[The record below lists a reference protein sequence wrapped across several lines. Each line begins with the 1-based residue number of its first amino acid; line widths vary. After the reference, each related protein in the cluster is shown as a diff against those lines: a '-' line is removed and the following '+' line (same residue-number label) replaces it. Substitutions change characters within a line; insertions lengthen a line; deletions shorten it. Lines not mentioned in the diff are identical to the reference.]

1 MSALEIDAVTGA
13 VVRGGAVRTEADT
26 DRRAVLTRH
35 RRDRA
40 VMAVVFLLLFVFS
53 YSEEIVF
60 ASLEATGQDHLTGW
74 IIGLVGLDVAV
85 LAVVG
90 LLKRQLT
97 RADDDVPRLWRT
109 WWISFA
115 TVVFLDVMLCLLPE
129 DHPLWLDLSFSV
141 ALATLMGILM
151 AVSLNA
157 DPLTLFSRVRRSAAP
172 TDWARVRAVVP
183 LVVGTFACYVAATA
197 FDDFFDL
204 DTVRNLD
211 PEMAAEVAAMPLPQQ
226 LGAMAT
232 LCEGAVSQAFFQ
244 QVVAVIPLLL
254 LTLGVEFNFF
264 RRTLVEPAQRAAA
277 AATVTV
283 MSIGLALALSTL
295 PWAGTGCG
303 GVLGYWHEFLTFV
316 ITVQGVATG
325 LATLMW
331 LLVMNSP
338 DQRAISGADD
348 A

>member
-1 MSALEIDAVTGA
+1 
-13 VVRGGAVRTEADT
+13 VRAEADA
-26 DRRAVLTRH
+26 DHCAVLIRH

-40 VMAVVFLLLFVFS
+40 VLTVVFLLLFVFS

-60 ASLEATGQDHLTGW
+60 AALEATGQNHLLGW
-74 IIGLVGLDVAV
+74 LIGLVGLDVAV
-85 LAVVG
+85 LAVAG
-90 LLKRQLT
+90 LLKHHIG
-97 RADDDVPRLWRT
+97 RADDGDQRLWRS
-109 WWISFA
+109 WWSSFA
-115 TVVFLDVMLCLLPE
+115 SVVVLDVVLCLLPE
-129 DHPLWLDLSFSV
+129 DHSLWIDLTFSV
-141 ALATLMGILM
+141 ALAVLMGSLM
-151 AVSLNA
+151 ALSLNA
-157 DPLTLFSRVRRSAAP
+157 DPLTLFSRVRRTAEP

-183 LVVGTFACYVAATA
+183 LVIGTFVCYLAATA

-204 DTVRNLD
+204 DTVRALD
-211 PEMAAEVAAMPLPQQ
+211 PEMSAEVAAMPLPQQ

-232 LCEGAVSQAFFQ
+232 LCEGAVSPAFFQ

-264 RRTLVEPAQRAAA
+264 RRALVEPAQRAAA

-283 MSIGLALALSTL
+283 MSVGLVLALSTL

-316 ITVQGVATG
+316 ISVQGVATG
-325 LATLMW
+325 LATLVW
-331 LLVMNSP
+331 LLVMSSP
-338 DQRAISGADD
+338 DQRGTEEADD